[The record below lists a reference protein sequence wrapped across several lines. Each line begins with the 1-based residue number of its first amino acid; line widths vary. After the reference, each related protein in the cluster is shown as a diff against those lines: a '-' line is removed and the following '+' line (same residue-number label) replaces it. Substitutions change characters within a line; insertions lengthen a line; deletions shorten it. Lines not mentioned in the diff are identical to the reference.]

1 VKKLKG
7 KGQKTK
13 GERRPSDPVRQPR
26 DLRLH
31 LHGGNVYAF
40 ARARGIAPESVFDFS
55 ASINPLGC
63 PPQVERA
70 YHHALS
76 RVTHYPEPYAE
87 TLTHTL
93 AEYHALHPGAV
104 LVGNGS
110 TQLIYL
116 LARTLAARRVLCI
129 APLFSE
135 HEAAFRLSGVQVEH
149 FLLRPPCFILSLER
163 LGLVLMKKY
172 DVVALTN
179 PNSPTGTLVPRAQ
192 MAALVQLCQRTHTT
206 LIIDETFIDWVE
218 EASLKQIAARSPQI
232 IVLRSLTKFF
242 ALPGLRVGYMVAQPQ
257 WIKRLRT
264 QIEPWS
270 VNTVAQE
277 VAGACVQAPQFVQ
290 RSREFI
296 VHERA
301 WLFEQVAAI
310 AGLQPFPS
318 QANFLLVR
326 LATKTLNAPLLA
338 QRLATENILIRS
350 CHNFRGLGKQFFRV
364 AVRTREENACL
375 LAALRKVCE

>member
-1 VKKLKG
+1 VKKLKD
-7 KGQKTK
+7 KGQKAK
-13 GERRPSDPVRQPR
+13 GECRAADLVRWPR
-26 DLRLH
+26 DSRLP

-40 ARARGIAPESVFDFS
+40 ARARCIAPERVLDFS

-70 YHHALS
+70 YYRAIS

-93 AEYHALHPGAV
+93 AEYHALHPEAV

-116 LARTLAARRVLCI
+116 LARTLAARRVLVI

-135 HEAAFRLSGVQVEH
+135 HEAAFRLSGAQVEH
-149 FLLRPPCFILSLER
+149 FLLRPPRFALLLER
-163 LGLVLMKKY
+163 LRRALMKKY
-172 DVVALTN
+172 DVVVLTN
-179 PNSPTGTLVPRAQ
+179 PNSPTGTLVPPAQ
-192 MAALVQLCQRTHTT
+192 MAALVQLCQRAHTT

-218 EASLKQIAARSPQI
+218 EASLKQIAGRSPQV

-242 ALPGLRVGYMVAQPQ
+242 ALPGLRVGYVVAQPQ
-257 WIKRLRT
+257 WIKRLRA
-264 QIEPWS
+264 QLEPWS

-277 VAGACVQAPQFVQ
+277 VATACIQVPQFVQ

-301 WLFEQVAAI
+301 WLFEQVAAVV
-310 AGLQPFPS
+310 GLQPFPS

-326 LATKTLNAPLLA
+326 LGKRTVNAPLLA

-350 CHNFRGLGKQFFRV
+350 CHNFRGLGKQFFRI
-364 AVRTREENACL
+364 AVRTRKENTRL
-375 LAALRKVCE
+375 LIVLRKVFG